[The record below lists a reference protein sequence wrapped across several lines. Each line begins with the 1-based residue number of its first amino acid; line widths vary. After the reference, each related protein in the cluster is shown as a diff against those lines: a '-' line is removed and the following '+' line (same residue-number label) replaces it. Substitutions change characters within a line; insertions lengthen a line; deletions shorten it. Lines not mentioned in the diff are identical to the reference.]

1 MSCIKVKQL
10 LNQAIFEGKSFIF
23 LDELTPINI
32 EELEECG
39 FSVVKIKNKFKI
51 MK

>member
-1 MSCIKVKQL
+1 MSCIKVRQK
-10 LNQAIFEGKSFIF
+10 LNEAILKGETFII
-23 LDELTPINI
+23 LEELTPINI

-51 MK
+51 MR